1 MRFKSVMLRRLSQCF
16 LTNMPQMS
24 QKRAVLLSPPLALRK
39 VGVGWGLG
47 GGVVVTGA
55 LGLGASHLLQ
65 HSVYPRV
72 YYKYYRFPVCTVT

>member
-24 QKRAVLLSPPLALRK
+24 QKRAVLLFPPLALRK
-39 VGVGWGLG
+39 AGEGGLG

-65 HSVYPRV
+65 HSVYPRI
-72 YYKYYRFPVCTVT
+72 YYKYYRFSVCTVT